1 MERFELFK
9 NLMVMAAADKKF
21 TDEEVEFLALRSS
34 RWGISDKQF
43 EEAFRFAK
51 SGEAK
56 MTIPEG
62 QEERMRLLRD
72 LICMMAADGELAPV
86 EKQLFAEA
94 AARMGIKPDE
104 LDKTIDELI

>member
-1 MERFELFK
+1 MGALEETISLLE
-9 NLMVMAAADKKF
+9 NALEE
-21 TDEEVEFLALRSS
+21 DE
-34 RWGISDKQF
+34 QF
-43 EEAFRFAK
+43 EEAIRFAK

-62 QEERMRLLRD
+62 QEERRRLLRD
-72 LICMMAADGELAPV
+72 LIRMMAADGELASV

-104 LDKTIDELI
+104 LEKTIDELI